1 LCVDGAKP
9 FRPVGFDLAVGAM
22 GYVARLTSAAM
33 AGAIIFC
40 VAMVLV
46 VPVGVMFAGGAWS
59 ALVGWLLGEDA
70 TQRAVGTPWE
80 CVVED

>member
-1 LCVDGAKP
+1 
-9 FRPVGFDLAVGAM
+9 
-22 GYVARLTSAAM
+22 M

-59 ALVGWLLGEDA
+59 ALVGWLLGEEA
-70 TQRAVGTPWE
+70 TQRAVNADTFNSWSAHNISAARSSEAAAGL
-80 CVVED
+80 

>member
-1 LCVDGAKP
+1 
-9 FRPVGFDLAVGAM
+9 
-22 GYVARLTSAAM
+22 M
-33 AGAIIFC
+33 AGAIIFS
-40 VAMVLV
+40 VVMVLV

-80 CVVED
+80 CAPDE